1 MSLMIIGESFVG
13 TGVNAAHVNTVLGP
27 RDGPVGAA
35 WVTALATPRAGF
47 AAFVAIARPG
57 VAVVPPTLF
66 VNKAAIEGERHGTLT
81 WGAAQAGVGRGVGL
95 ALEEGVID
103 RAEVSELVL
112 IAAVWVNPAADDA
125 KAVYENNVT
134 ATLQALRSGRAGGP
148 GIDEFL
154 AAARSPFNAFF
165 ERSVPPTPPPRRSV
179 PPTPPPRPI

>member
-27 RDGPVGAA
+27 RNGPVGAA

-47 AAFVAIARPG
+47 AAFVAIAQPG

-81 WGAAQAGVGRGVGL
+81 WGAAQAGVSRGVGL

-148 GIDEFL
+148 GVDEFL

-165 ERSVPPTPPPRRSV
+165 ERSVPTPPPGRSI
-179 PPTPPPRPI
+179 PPAPPPRPI